1 MAKTFATIVDDI
13 QSKLQDDGTLFT
25 DAKVAEEIERVFREI
40 SQPSH
45 IDPYIRRESFKL
57 ETRTGEATSDTANA
71 LVDATNAQ
79 FLSTDVDKVIYNTDD
94 RTWAIVTAYV
104 SASQLTLDR
113 DAFPDGNENY
123 EMFNKGCI
131 NNLQINIEDVTDYIG
146 ADHGVLQDAEH
157 SPEFP
162 LGTKRNV
169 KVAGD
174 ILTVGIDFA
183 PDDSADSDADIE
195 VFVWFMVR
203 HRVSQLTDLAGATT
217 SAISA
222 AATSVPV
229 DGFSGTEIVAEGT
242 EFKIAG
248 VRGQYRV
255 TAAVTLSS
263 GAGTLVVSPP
273 LEAAAAENDVVTVIG
288 STLTPKLEQIVVD
301 LTAGRTGR
309 SKAGNFI
316 NTVNVGGIGL
326 FDRYRSLG
334 NEIPAIMAAL
344 TKGVKPRSKRNWSKD

>member
-1 MAKTFATIVDDI
+1 MDDT

-25 DAKVAEEIERVFREI
+25 DAKVAEEVERVLREI
-40 SQPSH
+40 SQPNH

-57 ETRTGEATSDTANA
+57 ETRTGKATTDTANA

-79 FLSTDVDKVIYNTDD
+79 FASTDVDKVIYNIDD

-131 NNLQINIEDVTDYIG
+131 NNLQVNIEDVTDYIG
-146 ADHGVLQDAEH
+146 ADRGVLQDAEH

-203 HRVSQLTDLAGATT
+203 HRVSQLTDLVGATT
-217 SAISA
+217 AIVA
-222 AATSVPV
+222 AGATSVPV
-229 DGFSGTEIVAEGT
+229 DAFSGSEIVAEGT
-242 EFKIAG
+242 EFQIAG

-255 TAAVTLSS
+255 TAAVTLA
-263 GAGTLVVSPP
+263 GGVGTLVVWPP

-301 LTAGRTGR
+301 LTAGRAGR
-309 SKAGNFI
+309 SKASSFI
-316 NTVNVGGIGL
+316 NQIDVGGIGIYA
-326 FDRYRSLG
+326 RYRDLG
-334 NEIPAIMAAL
+334 SEIPSLLAQL
-344 TKGVKPRSKRNWSKD
+344 TMGVKPRSKRSWSRD